1 MQLRIH
7 SLLIE
12 YNMSLFLNI
21 KFIQWISYPKP
32 VFSKRMTQRMYR
44 NIFMNPNF
52 L

>member
-7 SLLIE
+7 NLLIE
-12 YNMSLFLNI
+12 YNMSFFLNI
-21 KFIQWISYPKP
+21 RVIQWISYPKP